1 MSRKTQELKRKSM
14 KSSRGPTEKPHGK
27 SEKGSTDEENSIHN
41 RNWSRVSNIVAID
54 VVVLIAVAG
63 STLGVDEKLSSTLRF
78 SSRIDCTFD
87 VGL

>member
-1 MSRKTQELKRKSM
+1 MYNHPHPMSSKTQELKRKSM

-63 STLGVDEKLSSTLRF
+63 STLGVDEKTELNVTVLF
-78 SSRIDCTFD
+78 TH
-87 VGL
+87 